1 MTILISPALATSIF
15 ISPGLQEARAV
26 PTRSLGAPLWDL
38 AGAVP
43 SLDLN
48 FAATKNLVDATTGA
62 ELVTFT
68 RASSGTY
75 VDSQGVIQ
83 IAANDEPRFD
93 HDPTTGESL
102 GLLVE
107 EQRIQILQLTDV
119 LSTQTK
125 TVTAVAHTLSFYGT
139 GTVAL
144 SGVHTATVV
153 GTGAYPARTT
163 LTFTPTAGAL
173 TLTVTG
179 TVQFGQLEAGAFATS
194 YIPNAGTSQVTRT
207 ADIANITGIDTAPWY
222 NHQEGSVFVEA
233 SINGKNVSAS
243 GVEYPNG
250 ILKFAVENAGSVF
263 CRAMSFGTSSTPD
276 VYSFAQR
283 DGVGNRSATNSSYGD
298 MVIGRSYKM
307 AGAYTDSSSE
317 GIILSVDGLPIVRNA
332 NPASVPQSTRLLI
345 GRGFNGAIAGTVDPD
360 SMYLNGPIK
369 RLTFWPQ
376 RLAEPAI
383 QSLAQ

>member
-1 MTILISPALATSIF
+1 VAI
-15 ISPGLQEARAV
+15 AV
-26 PTRSLGAPLWDL
+26 PHLKPIVAPPRWAKDELWRK
-38 AGAVP
+38 AQAVP

-48 FAATKNLVDATTGA
+48 FASTKSLVDATTGLD
-62 ELVTFT
+62 LVTFSRT
-68 RASSGTY
+68 SDGTATNSSGNLIVVPAGT
-75 VDSQGVIQ
+75 
-83 IAANDEPRFD
+83 PRFD
-93 HDPTTGESL
+93 HNPLTGESL

-250 ILKFAVENAGSVF
+250 ILKFAVENAGSTL
-263 CRAMSFGTSSTPD
+263 CRAMSFGTNSTPD
-276 VYSFAQR
+276 VYTFAQR
-283 DGVGNRSATNSSYGD
+283 DGVGIRSAINSSYGD
-298 MVIGRSYKM
+298 TVIGRSYKM

-376 RLAEPAI
+376 RLAEPVI